1 MTDDRA
7 RVIPREES
15 ATAYL
20 RQLLSVLSAVK
31 HGDFSVSMP
40 GGDNGLQAELA
51 NTVNDLVRLIRANE
65 SPDERE
71 RHRVERD
78 LTLRNRVS
86 NIFLT
91 VPDREMYGKVI
102 ELILDNMESTYGLFG
117 YVDESGFLI
126 CPSVPAEVWDRGP
139 VGDHTTEFSI
149 ESMNKIWQQ
158 AIVEKK
164 TIVSNQ
170 PTSVPEG
177 YLSIQRSISVPLMH
191 GGEAVG
197 LLHLANKPTDYDQQ
211 DRELL
216 EGLAVYIAPVLAAR
230 LHRERQEVR
239 REEAEEALER
249 KAQELERSNMELS
262 QFAHV
267 ASHDLQEPLRMVAS
281 YTSLL
286 RERYTGYIDE
296 QADTYIDF
304 AVEGATRMR
313 ELIDGLL
320 TFSRVESGE
329 NPRCPTDVGTVLGQV
344 IDTLQIAI
352 RESRAE
358 VETGDMPVVM
368 AASGQL
374 HQLLQN
380 LVANA
385 IKFCG
390 ASPPRIRV
398 SSFRMRS
405 EWVVVVK
412 DRGIGIDLEY
422 HEQIFQIFKR
432 LHSRQEYPGV
442 GIGLAVCKRIVE
454 RHGGRIWLESTP
466 GEGTSIFF
474 TLPQVPE
481 Q

>member
-1 MTDDRA
+1 
-7 RVIPREES
+7 
-15 ATAYL
+15 
-20 RQLLSVLSAVK
+20 
-31 HGDFSVSMP
+31 
-40 GGDNGLQAELA
+40 
-51 NTVNDLVRLIRANE
+51 
-65 SPDERE
+65 
-71 RHRVERD
+71 
-78 LTLRNRVS
+78 
-86 NIFLT
+86 
-91 VPDREMYGKVI
+91 
-102 ELILDNMESTYGLFG
+102 
-117 YVDESGFLI
+117 
-126 CPSVPAEVWDRGP
+126 
-139 VGDHTTEFSI
+139 
-149 ESMNKIWQQ
+149 
-158 AIVEKK
+158 
-164 TIVSNQ
+164 
-170 PTSVPEG
+170 
-177 YLSIQRSISVPLMH
+177 
-191 GGEAVG
+191 
-197 LLHLANKPTDYDQQ
+197 
-211 DRELL
+211 
-216 EGLAVYIAPVLAAR
+216 
-230 LHRERQEVR
+230 
-239 REEAEEALER
+239 
-249 KAQELERSNMELS
+249 
-262 QFAHV
+262 
-267 ASHDLQEPLRMVAS
+267 MVAS